1 MSDNIDI
8 ASLERMLRGDAE
20 LLDESLDL
28 DLGGYIMR
36 IRSNNSVLL
45 KQLAEYFAHVVSV
58 ASKPDIEILAIESE
72 VIDSGLDFIDWAREP
87 GKTGR
92 KDACFDIQGD
102 IQGGIPAARLLHKVR
117 TGMLFL
123 QSETVRIAAG
133 PCLQY
138 DNQVINYINSQ
149 YMNWLQRQNW
159 LICHASALVYQGRG
173 FGIAGFS
180 GGGKSTLMLH
190 LLAHAGMSYLS
201 NDRLFIRN
209 MPDAVHCRGI
219 PKLPRVNPGTIV
231 HDPNLK
237 SLIPE
242 QQRQSLLALPPEE
255 LWELEDK
262 YDVHVDK
269 VYGSGRIV
277 TEAPLDAF
285 LLLNWQ
291 RGSDAPLA
299 VEQVDLNS
307 RQDLLGTMMKSP
319 GPFYQYA
326 DGSFH
331 QDTAAFDEQAYLN
344 ELKGVSIYE
353 VSGGIDFSQLAEYW
367 LKRLN

>member
-1 MSDNIDI
+1 MPDNINI
-8 ASLERMLRGDAE
+8 ASLENTLQCDAK

-28 DLGGYIMR
+28 DLDGYIMR
-36 IRSNNSVLL
+36 IRSNNSALL
-45 KQLAEYFAHVVSV
+45 KQLAEYFAHVVSSS
-58 ASKPDIEILAIESE
+58 SKPDIEILAIESE
-72 VIDSGLDFIDWAREP
+72 VVDSGLDFIDWAREP

-92 KDACFDIQGD
+92 KDAYFDIPG
-102 IQGGIPAARLLHKVR
+102 ARVVHKVR

-123 QSETVRIAAG
+123 QSETSRIAAG

-138 DNQVINYINSQ
+138 DNQVINFINSQ
-149 YMNWLQRQNW
+149 YMNWLQRQGW
-159 LICHASALVYQGRG
+159 LICHASALVYQDKG

-190 LLAHAGMSYLS
+190 LLGHAGMSYLT
-201 NDRLFIRN
+201 NDRLFIHNR
-209 MPDAVHCRGI
+209 PDDVLSRGI

-231 HDPNLK
+231 HDPNLQ
-237 SLIPE
+237 SLIPDE
-242 QQRQSLLALPPEE
+242 QRQSLLALPAEE

-269 VYGSGRIV
+269 VYGSGRMV
-277 TEAPLDAF
+277 SKAPLDAF

-307 RQDLLGTMMKSP
+307 RQDLLGTIMKSP

-326 DGSFH
+326 DGTFH
-331 QDTAAFDEQAYLN
+331 QDTASFDEQAYLN
-344 ELKGVSIYE
+344 ELRGVSIYE
-353 VSGGIDFSQLAEYW
+353 VSGGIDFSQLAERW
-367 LKRLN
+367 LKLLN

>member
-1 MSDNIDI
+1 MPDNIDI
-8 ASLERMLRGDAE
+8 TSLENTLRGDAK

-28 DLGGYIMR
+28 GLSGCTIR
-36 IRSNNSVLL
+36 IRSNHSVLL
-45 KQLAEYFAHVVSV
+45 EQLADYFAHVVSDT
-58 ASKPDIEILAIESE
+58 STPDIEILAIESE
-72 VIDSGLDFIDWAREP
+72 VVDSGLDFIDWAREP

-92 KDACFDIQGD
+92 KDAYFDI
-102 IQGGIPAARLLHKVR
+102 PEARLVLKVR

-138 DNQVINYINSQ
+138 DNQVINFINSQ
-149 YMNWLQRQNW
+149 YMNWLQRRDW
-159 LICHASALVYQGRG
+159 LICHASALTYQGHG

-190 LLAHAGMSYLS
+190 LLAHPDMSYLT
-201 NDRLFIRN
+201 NDRLFIKQT
-209 MPDAVHCRGI
+209 PDGVLARGI
-219 PKLPRVNPGTIV
+219 PKLPRVNPGTII
-231 HDPNLK
+231 HDPNLE
-237 SLIPE
+237 SLISG
-242 QQRQSLLALPPEE
+242 QQRELLLALPAEE

-277 TEAPLDAF
+277 TEAPLTAF

-299 VEQVDLNS
+299 VTQVDLNS
-307 RQDLLGTMMKSP
+307 RQDLLGTIMKSS
-319 GPFYQYA
+319 GPFYQHT

-331 QDTAAFDEQAYLN
+331 QDTAAFDEQAYLS
-344 ELKGVSIYE
+344 ELKDVSIYE
-353 VSGGIDFSQLAEYW
+353 VSGGIDFSQLAECW
-367 LKRLN
+367 LKLLMAQTTGCGK

>member
-1 MSDNIDI
+1 MPETFDI
-8 ASLERMLRGDAE
+8 TSLQKTLRGDAK

-28 DLGGYIMR
+28 DLGGYLMR
-36 IRSNNSVLL
+36 IRSNHSALL
-45 KQLAEYFAHVVSV
+45 ERLDEYFAHVV
-58 ASKPDIEILAIESE
+58 ASGIMTPDIEIHAIESE
-72 VIDSGLDFIDWAREP
+72 IVDSGLNFIDWAREP

-92 KDACFDIQGD
+92 KDAYFDIPG
-102 IQGGIPAARLLHKVR
+102 ARVVHKVR

-138 DNQVINYINSQ
+138 DNQVINFINSQ
-149 YMNWLQRQNW
+149 YMNWLQRQGW
-159 LICHASALVYQGRG
+159 LICHASALVYNGKG

-190 LLAHAGMSYLS
+190 LLGRSEMSYLT
-201 NDRLFIRN
+201 NDRLFIHNR
-209 MPDAVHCRGI
+209 PDGVLARGI

-231 HDPNLK
+231 HDPNLH
-237 SLIPE
+237 SLIPSE
-242 QQRQSLLALPPEE
+242 QRQVLLALPKQE

-262 YDVHVDK
+262 YDVYVDK
-269 VYGSGRIV
+269 VYGPGRIV
-277 TEAPLDAF
+277 NEAPLSAF

-291 RGSDAPLA
+291 HGSDEPVV

-307 RQDLLGTMMKSP
+307 RRDLLGTIMKSP

-331 QDTAAFDEQAYLN
+331 QDTADFDEQAYLDQ
-344 ELKGVSIYE
+344 LKGVSIYE
-353 VSGGIDFSQLAEYW
+353 VRGGIDFPRLIESW
-367 LKRLN
+367 LELFDG

>member
-1 MSDNIDI
+1 MPDNIDI
-8 ASLERMLRGDAE
+8 TSLENTLRGDAK

-28 DLGGYIMR
+28 DLSGCTIR
-36 IRSNNSVLL
+36 IRSNDSVLL
-45 KQLAEYFAHVVSV
+45 ERLAEYFAHVVSDT
-58 ASKPDIEILAIESE
+58 SKPDIEILAIESE
-72 VIDSGLDFIDWAREP
+72 VVDSGLDFIDWAREP

-92 KDACFDIQGD
+92 KDAYFDI
-102 IQGGIPAARLLHKVR
+102 PEARLVLKVR

-123 QSETVRIAAG
+123 QSV
-133 PCLQY
+133 
-138 DNQVINYINSQ
+138 
-149 YMNWLQRQNW
+149 QRRDW
-159 LICHASALVYQGRG
+159 LICHASALTYQGRG

-190 LLAHAGMSYLS
+190 LLAHAGMSYLT
-201 NDRLFIRN
+201 NDRLFIKHT
-209 MPDAVHCRGI
+209 PDGVLARGI
-219 PKLPRVNPGTIV
+219 PKLPRVNPGTII
-231 HDPNLK
+231 HDPKLE
-237 SLIPE
+237 SLISD
-242 QQRQSLLALPPEE
+242 QQRESLLALPAEE

-277 TEAPLDAF
+277 AEAPLAAF

-299 VEQVDLNS
+299 VTQVDLNS
-307 RQDLLGTMMKSP
+307 RQDLLGTIMKSP
-319 GPFYQYA
+319 GPFYQHT

-344 ELKGVSIYE
+344 ELKDVSIYE
-353 VSGGIDFSQLAEYW
+353 VSGGIDFSQLTECW
-367 LKRLN
+367 LKLLMGQATGCGK

>member
-8 ASLERMLRGDAE
+8 VSIENTLRGDAK

-28 DLGGYIMR
+28 DLSGYIIR
-36 IRSNNSVLL
+36 IRSNSSALL
-45 KQLAEYFAHVVSV
+45 ERLAKYFAHV
-58 ASKPDIEILAIESE
+58 ACNAAKADIEIHAIESE

-92 KDACFDIQGD
+92 KDAYFDIPG
-102 IQGGIPAARLLHKVR
+102 ARVVLKVR

-123 QSETVRIAAG
+123 QSENSRIAAG

-138 DNQVINYINSQ
+138 DNQVINFINSQ
-149 YMNWLQRQNW
+149 YMNWLQRQGW
-159 LICHASALVYQGRG
+159 LICHASALVYQGQEQNIG

-190 LLAHAGMSYLS
+190 LMADANMSYLT
-201 NDRLFIRN
+201 NDRLFIHN
-209 MPDAVHCRGI
+209 AADGVHSRGI

-231 HDPNLK
+231 HDPNLAG
-237 SLIPE
+237 LISD
-242 QQRQSLLALPPEE
+242 QQRESLLALPQQE

-262 YDVHVDK
+262 YDVYVDK
-269 VYGSGRIV
+269 VYGAGRIV
-277 TEAPLDAF
+277 NEAPLSAF

-291 RGSDAPLA
+291 RGSDAP
-299 VEQVDLNS
+299 VVVQQVDLNS
-307 RQDLLGTMMKSP
+307 RQDLLGTIMKSP

-331 QDTAAFDEQAYLN
+331 QDTAAFDEQAYLD
-344 ELKGVSIYE
+344 ELKGVKIYE
-353 VSGGIDFSQLAEYW
+353 VSGGIDFSQLAESW
-367 LKRLN
+367 LKLLD